1 MKESNEYLNQK
12 QIEKLTPEE
21 YSMLLAYG
29 RLTQFDD
36 DEITEESYAKLRI
49 SCGI

>member
-21 YSMLLAYG
+21 YSIFLAYG

-36 DEITEESYAKLRI
+36 DEITEESYTRLQKY
-49 SCGI
+49 CGI